1 MKQLFFQVKDRFV
14 MTECPIDMC
23 ENSSSQ
29 SAWKRRLK
37 ADSNHQNL
45 KVIFSDP
52 DYTFI
57 KQWAKSNHLD
67 ITILS
72 EAKKLVKKNFSDAK
86 LSAMLKILKEV
97 GVPKRLSVKEKVS
110 TMELVPDFFATYLD
124 DRTFELL
131 EHGGNINSEKS
142 ENYFMNQISIARLFV
157 ELLSFSSQRM
167 GPTQRQFCLSIEDLS
182 EYVYVP
188 FIVTN
193 FIFGVP
199 SRNDKFNIADLLK
212 SNQLTWLGQVRDNDI
227 QTMDEFSQHPFCYE
241 RALDL
246 WDYFEEIKDNSTSQV
261 IPYSRINM
269 IGERQWNPKFIDA
282 LIAKKY
288 GKNNGMAFMDFLI
301 LYFCVKNPENRYSL
315 QYLFACFDILNQDR
329 DRTTVDTLKSII
341 VWKIPVNFLGKP
353 GVAVYL
359 LEFLMFRPENEIK
372 SVHD

>member
-1 MKQLFFQVKDRFV
+1 
-14 MTECPIDMC
+14 
-23 ENSSSQ
+23 
-29 SAWKRRLK
+29 
-37 ADSNHQNL
+37 
-45 KVIFSDP
+45 
-52 DYTFI
+52 
-57 KQWAKSNHLD
+57 
-67 ITILS
+67 
-72 EAKKLVKKNFSDAK
+72 
-86 LSAMLKILKEV
+86 
-97 GVPKRLSVKEKVS
+97 
-110 TMELVPDFFATYLD
+110 MELVPDFFATYLD

-182 EYVYVP
+182 EYVLSVSKEINYIERNLSDFLIQEVYVP

-199 SRNDKFNIADLLK
+199 SRNDSKNCKNGKKEFNIADLLK

-329 DRTTVDTLKSII
+329 VDEITCISFLKVLITFIGQFRIELQSI
-341 VWKIPVNFLGKP
+341 L
-353 GVAVYL
+353 
-359 LEFLMFRPENEIK
+359 
-372 SVHD
+372 